1 MGLHKIMRIVALV
14 LSVVGIIFL
23 AMIINAGDET
33 VKATGEGVDGFMYI
47 AYITF
52 ALVLLFVL
60 VFVLK
65 GLATGNIKK
74 TIMSIGIFLV
84 IVAIAYA
91 MSTGVETPLQDG
103 EMLSEGGS
111 KWVGA
116 GLRTFYILVV
126 VAIGSMIYG
135 GLRKVLSK

>member
-1 MGLHKIMRIVALV
+1 MGLHIIMRIVALV

-74 TIMSIGIFLV
+74 TIMSIGIFLA

>member
-1 MGLHKIMRIVALV
+1 MRIVALV

>member
-65 GLATGNIKK
+65 GLAAGNIKK
-74 TIMSIGIFLV
+74 TIMSIGIFLA

>member
-74 TIMSIGIFLV
+74 TIMSIGIFLA

>member
-65 GLATGNIKK
+65 GLAAGNIKK
-74 TIMSIGIFLV
+74 TIMSIGIFLA

-126 VAIGSMIYG
+126 VAIGARIYG

>member
-1 MGLHKIMRIVALV
+1 MRIVALV

-65 GLATGNIKK
+65 GLAAGNIKK
-74 TIMSIGIFLV
+74 TIMSIGIFLA

>member
-1 MGLHKIMRIVALV
+1 MRIVALV

-74 TIMSIGIFLV
+74 TIMSIGIFLA

>member
-1 MGLHKIMRIVALV
+1 
-14 LSVVGIIFL
+14 
-23 AMIINAGDET
+23 
-33 VKATGEGVDGFMYI
+33 
-47 AYITF
+47 
-52 ALVLLFVL
+52 
-60 VFVLK
+60 
-65 GLATGNIKK
+65 
-74 TIMSIGIFLV
+74 MSIGIFLA